1 MITAGLVL
9 PVYVIIGFG
18 LIAAYA
24 IYRGLQ

>member
-9 PVYVIIGFG
+9 PVYVIVGFG

-24 IYRGLQ
+24 IYQALK